1 MRSDK
6 ALSSVLIIDDDEIE
20 VMLYSRLCKRS
31 DVVGR
36 IDAIHD
42 PEAAL
47 EHLLSLPKVEYDLIF
62 VDYNMPCLD
71 GIELLQM
78 LQEKSDHPVS
88 KANIVMLTSS
98 ICPADEA
105 AARGCSLLSDFITK
119 PLTEDMLFKL
129 AQRYGSDGGVTAQS
143 SPAA

>member
-1 MRSDK
+1 MTGDK
-6 ALSSVLIIDDDEIE
+6 ALSSVLLIDDDEIE

-31 DVVGR
+31 EVVGR
-36 IDAIHD
+36 VNAIHD

-47 EHLLSLPKVEYDLIF
+47 EHLLSLPEIESDLIF

-71 GIELLQM
+71 GTELLQM
-78 LQEKSDHPVS
+78 LEEKSDHPVS

-129 AQRYGSDGGVTAQS
+129 AQRYGSAAGVPTQR